1 MLKHKK
7 VIAILLSL
15 MMVLCLTPTIA
26 FADMTPTITINGGKD
41 ITATVGITEVLQPS
55 ISGVV
60 DDTKNYHIHWKAEGS
75 QNKYNVKE
83 SPRKIEITANDKYE
97 GKVTKLTAYLY
108 EGSSCD
114 KPYFVKDNDP
124 VCKGEKQPVATS
136 TTVNFSAVE
145 GTNTEDFNSLGIKL
159 KKNGTIEIGT
169 IKKDTVIPVKR
180 WEPVELTASVDNDT
194 DYTFKWT
201 KDGGKEAVNFIDSSG
216 NELSNIDKAGE
227 SITGNPI
234 KLKGLVIREGKIKVE
249 ALDKDG
255 NTKGSAV
262 FTVKVTSNMKYG
274 QQGYAVSNDPQT
286 IEIVRIGDKIVTD
299 ADIDGTKG
307 INNPGDIF
315 KNAITN
321 PFVLDKDT
329 EISFFIGKGMG
340 AKFTDSDLETFISD
354 AMPCIKILDK
364 DGKKI
369 EDLNNLNTEFVSR
382 NTDRSITVKL
392 PTGQLKEGEYLL
404 RFTDGLA
411 AGGQA
416 LRGNVDFSFTVA
428 KPVADQPSDSPAE
441 QPGNGQG
448 ADNKAEADSDT
459 AETGDNMNIA
469 LYAGIMILALCGG
482 AAVFARRRKEQ

>member
-1 MLKHKK
+1 MLKHRK
-7 VIAILLSL
+7 IMAILLSL

-26 FADMTPTITINGGKD
+26 FADDIKVSITSTNLKDGK
-41 ITATVGITEVLQPS
+41 IEVAKGTSEALTVAGTELP
-55 ISGVV
+55 
-60 DDTKNYHIHWKAEGS
+60 KNYHVHWVVSGKDTSRVIETKAKKLNIQLDDVYQGNR
-75 QNKYNVKE
+75 QT
-83 SPRKIEITANDKYE
+83 ITAYVYRD
-97 GKVTKLTAYLY
+97 
-108 EGSSCD
+108 
-114 KPYFVKDNDP
+114 
-124 VCKGEKQPVATS
+124 VC
-136 TTVNFSAVE
+136 TTVSNDVYWTDSVE
-145 GTNTEDFNSLGIKL
+145 NLPSTETLIGTTSSVTFKSVDAPASGDFNPLGIKL
-159 KKNGTIEIGT
+159 SGYGEIKEGT
-169 IKKDTVIPVKR
+169 VVPVDR
-180 WEPVELTASVDNDT
+180 WAPTLLTASVDKDT

-201 KDGGKEAVNFIDSSG
+201 KSDGKEAVNFIDSSG

-249 ALDKDG
+249 ALDKDE

-262 FTVKVTSNMKYG
+262 FTVRVTSNMKYG

-307 INNPGDIF
+307 LNNPGDIF

-404 RFTDGLA
+404 RFTEELA

-416 LRGNVDFSFTVA
+416 LGGNVDFSFTVA